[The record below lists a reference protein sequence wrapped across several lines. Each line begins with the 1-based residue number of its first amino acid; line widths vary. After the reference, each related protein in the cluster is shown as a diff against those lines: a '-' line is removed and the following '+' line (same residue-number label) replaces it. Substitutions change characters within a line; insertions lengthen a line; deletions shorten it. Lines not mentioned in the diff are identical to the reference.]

1 MGEEKSVQV
10 AAVFDP
16 KRFRNVLGRFATG
29 VTVITTQDGE
39 RVHGMTANAFMS
51 VSLDPP
57 LVLVS
62 LDNRCNMHRLL
73 PVTRRFGISFL
84 AEDHEHLSSHF
95 AGRPVEG
102 LEVAFVTREGA
113 PVLDQA
119 IAYLVAHVVDTHP
132 AGDHT
137 LYVGHVDHFEA
148 RDGKPLLF
156 YGGKYR
162 QLHEPTEGG

>member
-1 MGEEKSVQV
+1 MADDTPVQV
-10 AAVFDP
+10 PVLLDQ

-73 PVTRRFGISFL
+73 PVTRRFGVSFL

-102 LEVAFVTREGA
+102 LEVSFVIREGV

-119 IAYLVAHVVDTHP
+119 LAYLIAHVVDTHP

-137 LYVGHVDHFEA
+137 LYIGHVDHFES

-162 QLHEPTEGG
+162 QLHEPSEGR